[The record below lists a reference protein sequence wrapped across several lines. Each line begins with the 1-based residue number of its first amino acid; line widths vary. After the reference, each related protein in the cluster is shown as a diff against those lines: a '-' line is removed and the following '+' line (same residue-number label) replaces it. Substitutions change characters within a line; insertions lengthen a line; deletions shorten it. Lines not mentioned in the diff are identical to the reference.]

1 MGTPTLPPIPDRV
14 ADPSQPGDPLVALA
28 AYLSPPE
35 PGAYIEVDLA
45 AAVAIVAEVR
55 AARAVVAAAR
65 LVGHPDLD
73 ETDAAERL
81 ADALDTYDQAAYGR
95 RSR

>member
-1 MGTPTLPPIPDRV
+1 M
-14 ADPSQPGDPLVALA
+14 VALA
-28 AYLSPPE
+28 AYLGLPE
-35 PGAYIEVDLA
+35 PGAYIEVDLWSA
-45 AAVAIVAEVR
+45 AAIVAEVR

-81 ADALDTYDQAAYGR
+81 ADALDGYDHATDRR